1 MKTTEKLGWRQQNRA
16 NRNRL
21 AFWTFLWLVTLA
33 VVYFGHRYIWQEQP
47 VVTGLM
53 IVVNVVIGFVMIW
66 ANKVM
71 LNGLDELEQKI
82 HLTAMGLSLGTGL
95 VLGFA
100 YSALSDTGLIDFEAQ
115 ITHLAVVMSLTYLA
129 GTFIGMKKYQ

>member
-1 MKTTEKLGWRQQNRA
+1 MKITNKTPWREQNRV

-21 AFWTFLWLVTLA
+21 ALWTLLWLVSLA
-33 VVYFGHRYIWQEQP
+33 AVYFGHRYVWQQQS

-53 IVVNVVIGFVMIW
+53 VMVNIVIGFVMIW
-66 ANKVM
+66 ANKTM

-82 HLTAMGLSLGTGL
+82 QLAAMGLSLGTGL

-100 YSALSDTGLIDFEAQ
+100 YSALSDTGLISFEAQ
-115 ITHLAVVMSLTYLA
+115 IPHLAVLMSLTYLA
-129 GTFIGMKKYQ
+129 GTFIGVRKYQ